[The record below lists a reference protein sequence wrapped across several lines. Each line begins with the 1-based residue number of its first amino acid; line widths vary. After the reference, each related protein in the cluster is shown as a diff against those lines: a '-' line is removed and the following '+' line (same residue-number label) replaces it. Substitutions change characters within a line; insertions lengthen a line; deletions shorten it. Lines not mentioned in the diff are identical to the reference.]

1 MTHTSGLSYG
11 LFDPGAIMFKAYN
24 SAAVRHPGKSLSEM
38 ITALSAL
45 PLAFHPGT
53 QWEYSVAT
61 DVLGRL
67 VEVVSGESFG
77 KFLSRRI
84 FEPLGMT
91 DTDFW
96 VPEAKLKRL
105 CAMYVGEDLLDPT
118 KPGLHR
124 ADDKP
129 FPGAYTKKLPL
140 ESGGGG
146 LVSTLGD
153 TVKFIQSFL
162 PGGPALLKAD
172 TIDLMYRNQ
181 LASDLCV
188 RFPNKPAFT
197 SKGFGLGSSVTIGT
211 SELEPAEVV
220 GEVGW
225 GGFAGT
231 IWWIN
236 PRIGI
241 AGVLMT
247 QRYFGFGNPY
257 SFEFKSQAYKAL
269 GFK

>member
-1 MTHTSGLSYG
+1 
-11 LFDPGAIMFKAYN
+11 
-24 SAAVRHPGKSLSEM
+24 
-38 ITALSAL
+38 
-45 PLAFHPGT
+45 
-53 QWEYSVAT
+53 
-61 DVLGRL
+61 
-67 VEVVSGESFG
+67 
-77 KFLSRRI
+77 
-84 FEPLGMT
+84 MT

-211 SELEPAEVV
+211 SELEPVEVV